1 MYLETYSTSVA
12 AATDGTLWL
21 KAILDRVHCVQK
33 VLWYYTNAQLGL
45 TWTCNNNNC
54 DTCVGN
60 TCNDFTLTVSTEGV
74 APDLSPVSDCT
85 YGDTVMLERT
95 SGGSMF
101 SVHEIVT
108 IGQKGNAFINGYTF
122 NLTL

>member
-1 MYLETYSTSVA
+1 MNFMTHSTTTA
-12 AATDGTLWL
+12 A
-21 KAILDRVHCVQK
+21 LDSTIWFKLIFNQVHCVQK
-33 VLWYYTNAQLGL
+33 VLWYYKNAQLGL
-45 TWTCNNNNC
+45 TWTCNDNNC
-54 DTCVGN
+54 ANCVGN
-60 TCNDFTLTVSTEGV
+60 DCIDFTLTVSTEGV

-108 IGQKGNAFINGYTF
+108 IGQKGNAFNIY
-122 NLTL
+122 